1 MPLKK
6 TYFLNRFIS
15 YTQQLKFTESGYD
28 DREKII
34 TSMQSFKATLVYLF
48 MYRLQ
53 INIWFV
59 EKYKLLFISTIF
71 CEYLVK
77 YDSYLTLNLH

>member
-1 MPLKK
+1 MRSLRVLINKLFICHAFKK
-6 TYFLNRFIS
+6 TFFLNRFIS
-15 YTQQLKFTESGYD
+15 YTQQLKFTESGYN

-53 INIWFV
+53 INI
-59 EKYKLLFISTIF
+59 
-71 CEYLVK
+71 
-77 YDSYLTLNLH
+77 

>member
-6 TYFLNRFIS
+6 TFFLNRFIS
-15 YTQQLKFTESGYD
+15 YTQQLKFTESGYN

-53 INIWFV
+53 INI
-59 EKYKLLFISTIF
+59 
-71 CEYLVK
+71 
-77 YDSYLTLNLH
+77 